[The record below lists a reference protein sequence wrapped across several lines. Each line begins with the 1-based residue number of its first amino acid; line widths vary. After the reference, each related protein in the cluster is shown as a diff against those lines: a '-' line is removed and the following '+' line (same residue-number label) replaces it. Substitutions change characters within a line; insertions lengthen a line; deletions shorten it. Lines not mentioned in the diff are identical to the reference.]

1 MRVLVGWD
9 DAEEAETLRLYL
21 NVDDSAAV
29 VCCDAGG
36 IVRAAEAEPFGFDI
50 ALLATALPDYDA
62 ALGAFRRLRAARP
75 ECPVVGVCRA
85 DDVYRL
91 GAFLGGG
98 MRATLPRDV
107 GGDFVFLVRAT
118 LEATLEA
125 LRAEQDQSAARAMR
139 RELESVR
146 KIQSA
151 ILPQS
156 VSQPPGYGLVAR
168 CEPSR
173 IEVTGGDE
181 LAIGGDYYDVIRP
194 DDRHTT
200 ILLTDATGH
209 GLRACLSMIALD
221 ALLRVLPV
229 ARFLDPAGL
238 LGDLNRLF
246 CRQKLNRFDGGFVT
260 ALCAVLRHD
269 RHQVR
274 WATAGH
280 PVPILLEGGRAAGLS
295 QSSPTGPPLGVD
307 DTTAYTEESAIVP
320 PAGRLLMFTDGISE
334 AGPRRR
340 GRLFGSGGIG
350 AVLSETAAEPAEKV
364 LERLFS
370 SAERFAG
377 PDGLTDDATAVVL
390 ERRGDA
396 S

>member
-9 DAEEAETLRLYL
+9 DAEESETIRLYL
-21 NVDDSAAV
+21 NVDESTAV
-29 VCCDAGG
+29 VCRDWTG
-36 IVRAAEAEPFGFDI
+36 IVAAAEAEPFGFDI
-50 ALLATALPDYDA
+50 ALLSTALPDYEG
-62 ALGAFRRLRAARP
+62 ALRAFRRLRAARP

-91 GAFLGGG
+91 GAFLRGG

-118 LEATLEA
+118 LEATLDA
-125 LRAEQDQSAARAMR
+125 VRAEQDQSAARAMR

-146 KIQSA
+146 QIQSA
-151 ILPQS
+151 VLPQS
-156 VSQPPGYGLVAR
+156 VSQPPGYRLVAKY
-168 CEPSR
+168 EPSR

-181 LAIGGDYYDVIRP
+181 LAIGGDYHDVIRP

-200 ILLTDATGH
+200 ILLADATGH

-229 ARFLDPAGL
+229 PRFLDPAGL

-246 CRQKLNRFDGGFVT
+246 CRQKLSRFDGGFVT

-269 RHQVR
+269 RHEIT

-280 PVPILLEGGRAAGLS
+280 PVPVLTAGGRTGPLG
-295 QSSPTGPPLGVD
+295 QSSPAGPPLGVD
-307 DTTAYTEESAIVP
+307 DTTVYADEFAAVP
-320 PAGRLLMFTDGISE
+320 RGGRVACFTDGLSE

-340 GRLFGSGGIG
+340 GRLFGAGGIA
-350 AVLSETAAEPAEKV
+350 AVLSETAEEPAEAA
-364 LERLFS
+364 LEMLFVA
-370 SAERFAG
+370 AERFAG
-377 PDGLTDDATAVVL
+377 PDGLTDDATGVML
-390 ERRGDA
+390 ERV